1 MFLNDV
7 FPHVS
12 HTVTADSTW
21 IAWSLIKVQLSV
33 PVQNQ
38 HVSLFYSFLSSSL
51 KTTIQQCFRIEK
63 QPDSLCAKS
72 MCFFTPFLFSLFLPH
87 EPHAVW
93 PEPMQQQA
101 RASYSCCFP
110 PSPQP
115 AAAAA
120 SAAGLLL
127 SARAQRGSD
136 SGSHGTRPGFE
147 LHIGKSAARTN
158 CSFFFFA
165 TQPFFLMNYSVF
177 LEPAKGSLETYPS
190 LLRTPGK

>member
-1 MFLNDV
+1 MDSCFKKAAQLSARVPTQLVFLQLLLSFLQI
-7 FPHVS
+7 FPHRTS
-12 HTVTADSTW
+12 HNMQGGGQ
-21 IAWSLIKVQLSV
+21 SLKKVQLSV

-38 HVSLFYSFLSSSL
+38 LVSLFYSFLSSSL

-93 PEPMQQQA
+93 PEPMQQQS

-147 LHIGKSAARTN
+147 LHIRKSAARTN
-158 CSFFFFA
+158 WSFF
-165 TQPFFLMNYSVF
+165 LHHSH
-177 LEPAKGSLETYPS
+177 SC
-190 LLRTPGK
+190 